1 MGNIIECKLEST
13 YKEIFTGLWQYDY
26 GQKLRITG
34 GDFPEA
40 VEIQFSLNW

>member
-1 MGNIIECKLEST
+1 MDNIIECKLEST